1 MVELKLGTEQGPL
14 AEQHNSAESESQA
27 EQRSPAEPEQ
37 PTELAEVDS
46 EVDNIDLDP

>member
-1 MVELKLGTEQGPL
+1 MVELKLGTEPEPL